1 MKIPAMRLLNLCTL
15 VLLLV
20 SLLLVGC
27 QGQLGLD
34 LSFGDGQDS
43 GGGDVGQALSNPVVL
58 LVLLIVVLAL
68 ALGRR

>member
-1 MKIPAMRLLNLCTL
+1 MRFLSLCTL
-15 VLLLV
+15 VLLLA
-20 SLLLVGC
+20 SLLLAGC

-34 LSFGDGQDS
+34 LSFGDGQDGG